1 MSILNDIIDQ
11 KKREIAALKASTLL
25 ESRTTLV
32 RSLYDALDRSS
43 GLSLIAELKQASPS
57 KGLIYD
63 SFNPKQLA
71 RRFEQSG
78 ATGLS
83 VLTDQVFFKGHS
95 DYLRRAKA
103 VTQLPI
109 LRKDFILDPIQIQE
123 SYAME
128 ADAVLIILDILTTNQ
143 ANELIE
149 VAQGLGLG
157 VLLEIHGD
165 EALHRL
171 SDISSAPIVGIN
183 NRDLHSFDCDI
194 DRALSLAPQ
203 IRNMHPGCRL
213 IAESGYSK
221 GAQLVTIQHHGFDGI
236 LIGEGL
242 KKNSNMLAWFSN
254 EN

>member
-11 KKREIAALKASTLL
+11 KKREIAALKESTLL
-25 ESRTTLV
+25 ESRATLV
-32 RSLYDALDRSS
+32 RSLDHALGRSS
-43 GLSLIAELKQASPS
+43 HLSLIAELKPASPS
-57 KGLIYD
+57 KGQIYD
-63 SFNPKQLA
+63 SFHPEQLA
-71 RRFEQSG
+71 KQFERGG
-78 ATGLS
+78 AAALS
-83 VLTDQVFFKGHS
+83 VLTDPVFFKGHS

-194 DRALSLAPQ
+194 NRAFSLAPQ
-203 IRNMHPGCRL
+203 IRDMHPGCRL

-221 GAQLVTIQHHGFDGI
+221 EAQLVTTQHHRFDGV

-242 KKNSNMLAWFSN
+242 KKNPDMLAWFSN